1 MSNKK
6 SGILFVYDVG
16 FKPYLTKL
24 FKDDFEFL
32 SGPVW
37 RECKVNF
44 DDNSKLTD
52 LLQQVVSSILKEFDT
67 EEVWHFRIDWHKSS
81 GFESHPIFSE
91 IWKDRK
97 TACSA
102 IYNGNLE
109 NVGHVMSAVVPNN
122 FDCQFT
128 PNLTNGL
135 GTIRNIGI
143 IDTNIEDYYE

>member
-6 SGILFVYDVG
+6 SGTLFVYDLG

-24 FKDDFEFL
+24 FKNNFEFF

-37 RECKVNF
+37 REYQVKF
-44 DDNSKLTD
+44 DDNTKLKD
-52 LLQQVVSSILKEFDT
+52 ILQQAVDAIFQEFDT

-81 GFESHPIFSE
+81 GFKTHAVFSE
-91 IWKDRK
+91 IWKNRK

-102 IYNGNLE
+102 IYNENLE
-109 NVGHVMSAVVPNN
+109 NVGHSMSLVVPNN
-122 FDCQFT
+122 FDSQFA

-135 GTIRNIGI
+135 GTIRNPEIF
-143 IDTNIEDYYE
+143 DTNIEDYYE

>member
-6 SGILFVYDVG
+6 SGTLFVCDIG

-24 FKDDFEFL
+24 FKNDFEFL

-37 RECKVNF
+37 REYQVNF
-44 DDNSKLTD
+44 DDNSRLTD
-52 LLQQVVSSILKEFDT
+52 LLQQVAASVLKEFDT
-67 EEVWHFRIDWHKSS
+67 EEIWHFRIDWHKSS
-81 GFESHPIFSE
+81 GFEAHHIFSE

-109 NVGHVMSAVVPNN
+109 NVGHVMSAVIPNN
-122 FDCQFT
+122 FDSKFT
-128 PNLTNGL
+128 PSLANGM

>member
-6 SGILFVYDVG
+6 SGTLFVCDIG

-24 FKDDFEFL
+24 FKNDFEFL

-37 RECKVNF
+37 RGYQVNF

-81 GFESHPIFSE
+81 GFESHSIFSE